1 MNGRIF
7 ALLLIAA
14 AIIGIGAAVGVI
26 AYMERDDAGEPD
38 GQPALAELPQ
48 PSASGGQTAA
58 ADALAAPRSDGAIIV
73 SPEGIETLAGAVE
86 SLEESG
92 FTLATADGTES
103 VVVAEDTRL
112 TLFLEHSPENLEEGM
127 SVTLMGQ
134 RDDQGEMRATV
145 LLLGDTGAGAFG
157 GLAGAFGAGG
167 LRAGGEQISPED
179 IAALRAQLGAL
190 AGAGDGGQ
198 IPPEAQQRLR
208 ALAAQQGSGGAGPG
222 QGTGLARRGG
232 ISGEI
237 AQMGESRV
245 TIETD
250 RGPVETV
257 LDDETLIREVTGEGE
272 LADLPVGAQV
282 TVLGSR
288 DGDAFRAAQVIMTPD
303 FGEALGGLLGPG
315 GPAPGGSTG
324 P

>member
-14 AIIGIGAAVGVI
+14 VIIGVGAAFGLI
-26 AYMERDDAGEPD
+26 AYMERDDDEGRT
-38 GQPALAELPQ
+38 ALAELPDA
-48 PSASGGQTAA
+48 PAAAPSGGASA
-58 ADALAAPRSDGAIIV
+58 PAAPQANASQPAI
-73 SPEGIETLAGAVE
+73 EELETLAGTVE
-86 SLEESG
+86 SVEESG
-92 FTLATADGTES
+92 FTLATAERTET

-112 TLFLEHSPENLEEGM
+112 TLFLERSPENLKEGM

-145 LLLGDTGAGAFG
+145 LLIGDAGGAAFG
-157 GLAGAFGAGG
+157 GLAGALGTGG

-179 IAALRAQLGAL
+179 IAALRAELGAL

-198 IPPEAQQRLR
+198 IPPEARQRLR
-208 ALAAQQGSGGAGPG
+208 ALADQQGGGGAGPD
-222 QGTGLARRGG
+222 QGTGFARRGG
-232 ISGEI
+232 ISGTI
-237 AQMGESRV
+237 AQVGEGRV

-250 RGPVETV
+250 RGPVAAV
-257 LDDETLIREVTGEGE
+257 LDDETLIREVTGEGQ

-282 TVLGSR
+282 TVLGNR
-288 DGDAFRAAQVIMTPD
+288 DGDSFQAAQVIMNPD
-303 FGEALGGLLGPG
+303 FGEALGGLFGTG
-315 GPAPGGSTG
+315 GPPSTGSTG

>member
-7 ALLLIAA
+7 ALLLVAA
-14 AIIGIGAAVGVI
+14 VIIGVGAAFGVI
-26 AYMERDDAGEPD
+26 AYMERDDDDE
-38 GQPALAELPQ
+38 GQTALAELPAAPAIAPSGAASAPAAPQ
-48 PSASGGQTAA
+48 ASASQ
-58 ADALAAPRSDGAIIV
+58 PAI
-73 SPEGIETLAGAVE
+73 EELETLAGTVE
-86 SLEESG
+86 GLEESG
-92 FTLATADGTES
+92 FTLATAEGAET
-103 VVVAEDTRL
+103 VVVGEDAQF
-112 TLFLEHSPENLEEGM
+112 TLFLERSLDNLEEGM

-157 GLAGAFGAGG
+157 GLAGVFGAGG

-179 IAALRAQLGAL
+179 IAALRAQLGAQ

-198 IPPEAQQRLR
+198 IPPEARQRLR
-208 ALAAQQGSGGAGPG
+208 ALAAQQGGGGAGPG
-222 QGTGLARRGG
+222 QGTGFARRGG
-232 ISGEI
+232 ISGTI
-237 AQMGESRV
+237 AQVGEGRV

-250 RGPVETV
+250 RGPVDAV
-257 LDDETLIREVTGEGE
+257 LDDETLIREATGEGE

-288 DGDAFRAAQVIMTPD
+288 DGDSFQAAQVIMTPD
-303 FGEALGGLLGPG
+303 FGEALGDLLGPG
-315 GPAPGGSTG
+315 GPSQGGSGG

>member
-14 AIIGIGAAVGVI
+14 VIIGVGAAFGLI
-26 AYMERDDAGEPD
+26 AYTERDDDDE
-38 GQPALAELPQ
+38 GQTALAELPAAPAADPSGGASAPAAPQ
-48 PSASGGQTAA
+48 ASASQ
-58 ADALAAPRSDGAIIV
+58 PAI
-73 SPEGIETLAGAVE
+73 EELETLAGTVE

-92 FTLATADGTES
+92 FTLATAEGTET
-103 VVVAEDTRL
+103 VVVGEDTRL
-112 TLFLEHSPENLEEGM
+112 TLFLERSLENLEEGM

-145 LLLGDTGAGAFG
+145 LLLGDAGGGAFG

-190 AGAGDGGQ
+190 AGAGEGGQ
-198 IPPEAQQRLR
+198 IPPEARQRLR
-208 ALAAQQGSGGAGPG
+208 EFASQQGGGGGGGFGQGAGF
-222 QGTGLARRGG
+222 ARRGG
-232 ISGEI
+232 ISGTI
-237 AQMGESRV
+237 AQVGEGRV
-245 TIETD
+245 TIDTD
-250 RGPVETV
+250 RGPVDAL

-272 LADLPVGAQV
+272 LADLPVGAQA
-282 TVLGSR
+282 TVLGNR
-288 DGDAFRAAQVIMTPD
+288 DGDGVFDAAQVIMTPD

-315 GPAPGGSTG
+315 GPPSTGSTG